1 MKITC
6 MIVEDEPASQDILK
20 HYIADVPDLVLT
32 HVCNHALDAN
42 DVLAKEPVQ
51 VMFLDVN
58 MPKLSGINFYR
69 SLQRPPLVIFTT
81 AYPEYAIEGFEVDAV
96 DYLVKPFPFERFLR
110 AVNKLREKL
119 QAPSAS
125 PSGNY
130 ILLNADKKLYK
141 VRHTDIHFVEAFGDY
156 VKVHLQE
163 QVIIVHETMQ
173 GMQQQLP
180 ENLFARVHKSFIIA
194 LDHFQY
200 IDGNTVI
207 VGSKSIPIGQ
217 TYKNDFLNQIQRSY

>member
-32 HVCNHALDAN
+32 RVCNHALDAN
-42 DVLAKEPVQ
+42 EVLAKESVQ

-58 MPKLSGINFYR
+58 MPKLSGINFYK

-110 AVNKLREKL
+110 AVNKLRDKL
-119 QAPSAS
+119 QTGAS
-125 PSGNY
+125 QVSGNY
-130 ILLNADKKLYK
+130 IMVNADKKLYK
-141 VRHTDIHFVEAFGDY
+141 IKYSDIHFVEAFGDY
-156 VKVHLQE
+156 VKIHLPG
-163 QVIIVHETMQ
+163 QVIIAHETMQ
-173 GMQQQLP
+173 NMQQQLP
-180 ENLFARVHKSFIIA
+180 ESMFARIHKSFIIA

-207 VGSKSIPIGQ
+207 VALKSIPIGQ
-217 TYKNDFLNQIQRSY
+217 TYKNDFLKRMKS

>member
-1 MKITC
+1 
-6 MIVEDEPASQDILK
+6 MIVEDEPASQEILK
-20 HYIADVPDLVLT
+20 HYIADIPDLALT
-32 HVCNHALDAN
+32 CICNHALDAN
-42 DVLAKEPVQ
+42 KVLASEPVQ

-58 MPKLSGINFYR
+58 MPKLSGIKFYK

-96 DYLVKPFPFERFLR
+96 DYLV
-110 AVNKLREKL
+110 
-119 QAPSAS
+119 
-125 PSGNY
+125 NY

-141 VRHTDIHFVEAFGDY
+141 VKYKDIRFVEAFGDY
-156 VKVHLQE
+156 IKVHLPD

-180 ENLFARVHKSFIIA
+180 ENLFVRVHKSFLIS
-194 LDHFQY
+194 LEHFQY

-207 VGSKSIPIGQ
+207 IASRSIPIGQ
-217 TYKNDFLNQIQRSY
+217 TYKNDFLKRIRN

>member
-1 MKITC
+1 

-42 DVLAKEPVQ
+42 DVLTTESVQ
-51 VMFLDVN
+51 LMFLDVN
-58 MPKLSGINFYR
+58 MPKLSGINFYK

-110 AVNKLREKL
+110 AVNKLRDKL
-119 QAPSAS
+119 QTSVP
-125 PSGNY
+125 PVSGNY
-130 ILLNADKKLYK
+130 IMLKADKKLYK
-141 VRHTDIHFVEAFGDY
+141 VKYSDIHFVEAFGDY
-156 VKVHLQE
+156 VKVHLPA

-180 ENLFARVHKSFIIA
+180 ERLFVRVHKSFIIA

-200 IDGNTVI
+200 MDGNMITVA
-207 VGSKSIPIGQ
+207 SKIIPIGQ
-217 TYKNDFLNQIQRSY
+217 NYRNDFLKRVKN

>member
-32 HVCNHALDAN
+32 GVCNHALEAN
-42 DVLAKEPVQ
+42 EVLAKEPVQ

-58 MPKLSGINFYR
+58 MPKLSGINFYK

-110 AVNKLREKL
+110 AVNKLRDKL
-119 QAPSAS
+119 QAVSPSV
-125 PSGNY
+125 SGNY

-141 VRHTDIHFVEAFGDY
+141 VKHGDIRFVEAFGDY
-156 VKVHLQE
+156 VKVYLQD
-163 QVIIVHETMQ
+163 QLILVHETMQ

-180 ENLFARVHKSFIIA
+180 ESLFVRVHKSFIIA

-200 IDGNTVI
+200 IDGNMVI

-217 TYKNDFLNQIQRSY
+217 TYKNDFLKRIQGSR

>member
-32 HVCNHALDAN
+32 HVCSHALNAN

-58 MPKLSGINFYR
+58 MPKLSGINFYK

-110 AVNKLREKL
+110 AVNKLRDKL
-119 QAPSAS
+119 QPTS
-125 PSGNY
+125 PSVSDNY

-141 VRHTDIHFVEAFGDY
+141 VKHADVRFVEAFGDY
-156 VKVHLQE
+156 VKVYLQS

-173 GMQQQLP
+173 GIQQQLP
-180 ENLFARVHKSFIIA
+180 ECLFARVHKSFIIA

-200 IDGNTVI
+200 IDGNTVM
-207 VGSKSIPIGQ
+207 VASRSIPIGQ
-217 TYKNDFLNQIQRSY
+217 IYRSDFLKRIQRSL

>member
-32 HVCNHALDAN
+32 CVCNHALDAN
-42 DVLAKEPVQ
+42 EVLAKESVQ

-58 MPKLSGINFYR
+58 MPKLSGINFYK
-69 SLQRPPLVIFTT
+69 SLPRPPLVIFTT
-81 AYPEYAIEGFEVDAV
+81 AYPEYAIDGFEVDAV

-119 QAPSAS
+119 QAPSTPS
-125 PSGNY
+125 SGNY

-141 VRHTDIHFVEAFGDY
+141 VKHTDIHFVEAFGDY
-156 VKVHLQE
+156 IKVHLHD

-217 TYKNDFLNQIQRSY
+217 TYKNDFLKRI

>member
-6 MIVEDEPASQDILK
+6 MIVEDEPASQEILK
-20 HYIADVPDLVLT
+20 HYIADIPDLVLT
-32 HVCNHALDAN
+32 CICNHALDAN
-42 DVLAKEPVQ
+42 KVLASEPVQ

-58 MPKLSGINFYR
+58 MPKLSGIKFYK

-110 AVNKLREKL
+110 AVNKLRDKL
-119 QAPSAS
+119 QTAS
-125 PSGNY
+125 SSVTGNY

-141 VRHTDIHFVEAFGDY
+141 AKYKDIRFVEAFGDY
-156 VKVHLQE
+156 LKVHLPD

-180 ENLFARVHKSFIIA
+180 ENLFVRVHKSFLIS
-194 LDHFQY
+194 LEHFQY

-207 VGSKSIPIGQ
+207 VASRSIPIGQ
-217 TYKNDFLNQIQRSY
+217 TYKNDFLKRIRN

>member
-20 HYIADVPDLVLT
+20 HYIADVPDLVLMR
-32 HVCNHALDAN
+32 VCNHALDAN
-42 DVLAKEPVQ
+42 EVLAKESVQ

-58 MPKLSGINFYR
+58 MPKLSGINFYK
-69 SLQRPPLVIFTT
+69 SLPRPPLVIFTT
-81 AYPEYAIEGFEVDAV
+81 AYPEYAIDGFEVDAV

-119 QAPSAS
+119 QAPSTP

-130 ILLNADKKLYK
+130 ILLNADKKLHK
-141 VRHTDIHFVEAFGDY
+141 VKHTDIHFVEAFGDY
-156 VKVHLQE
+156 IKVHLHD

-207 VGSKSIPIGQ
+207 VGSRRVPIGQ
-217 TYKNDFLNQIQRSY
+217 TYKNDFLKRI

>member
-20 HYIADVPDLVLT
+20 HYIADVPDLILT
-32 HVCNHALDAN
+32 RVCNHALDAN
-42 DVLAKEPVQ
+42 EVLAKESVQ

-58 MPKLSGINFYR
+58 MPKLSGINFYK
-69 SLQRPPLVIFTT
+69 SLPRPPLVIFTT
-81 AYPEYAIEGFEVDAV
+81 AYPEYAIDGFEVDAV

-119 QAPSAS
+119 QAPSTP

-141 VRHTDIHFVEAFGDY
+141 VKHTDIHFVEAFGDY
-156 VKVHLQE
+156 IKVHLHD

-207 VGSKSIPIGQ
+207 VGSRRVPIGQ
-217 TYKNDFLNQIQRSY
+217 TYKNDFLKRI

>member
-6 MIVEDEPASQDILK
+6 MIVEDEPASQEILK

-32 HVCNHALDAN
+32 SICNHALDAN
-42 DVLAKEPVQ
+42 KVLASEPVQ
-51 VMFLDVN
+51 VIFLDVN
-58 MPKLSGINFYR
+58 MPKLSGINFYK

-81 AYPEYAIEGFEVDAV
+81 AYPEYAIQGFEVDAV

-110 AVNKLREKL
+110 AVNKLHDKL
-119 QAPSAS
+119 QTPPAPLSV
-125 PSGNY
+125 NY

-141 VRHTDIHFVEAFGDY
+141 VKHTDIRFVEAFGDY
-156 VKVHLQE
+156 VKVHLPD

-173 GMQQQLP
+173 GIQQQLP
-180 ENLFARVHKSFIIA
+180 GDLFARVHKSFIIA

-207 VGSKSIPIGQ
+207 VASRSIPIGQ
-217 TYKNDFLNQIQRSY
+217 TYKNEFLKRIQN

>member
-6 MIVEDEPASQDILK
+6 MIVEDEPASQEILK

-32 HVCNHALDAN
+32 SVCNHALDAN
-42 DVLAKEPVQ
+42 KVLASEPVQ

-58 MPKLSGINFYR
+58 MPKLSGINFYK

-110 AVNKLREKL
+110 AVNKLRDKL
-119 QAPSAS
+119 QAAAP
-125 PSGNY
+125 PVPGNY
-130 ILLNADKKLYK
+130 IMLNADKKLYK
-141 VRHTDIHFVEAFGDY
+141 IKYSDIHFVEALGDY
-156 VKVHLQE
+156 VKVHLPG
-163 QVIIVHETMQ
+163 QVIIAHETMQ
-173 GMQQQLP
+173 SMQQQLP
-180 ENLFARVHKSFIIA
+180 ERLFARVHKSFIIG

-200 IDGNTVI
+200 IDGNTVL
-207 VGSKSIPIGQ
+207 VALKSIPIGQ
-217 TYKNDFLNQIQRSY
+217 TYKNDFLRRMKS